1 MNSVVLACAVTTVLG
16 VVPVQAP
23 PSPPPFVLPKRPLP
37 DTAEPK
43 AMAVLEAAQKALDHA
58 KSIAATVEQ
67 TTTNPPTDGRQT
79 PRRTRVR
86 VAVRAMKPNFAEQRI
101 TTEWQSGEGDAEWT
115 RRPGEETVYASDGT
129 ILHSSHRQGSE
140 ETGFRDSH
148 HRIPLRP
155 DGMGPTPMPGIYSE
169 PLRGFFRRQE
179 GAAAQIDSL
188 ARHGVVKSVRLAG
201 RETFEGVECDVVET
215 TSERSR
221 SGRQPETVRFRYL
234 IAVKDRLIRRIVETA
249 TEASPAADGEKPA
262 GRTVETVM
270 RDVRLD
276 PPLRPEDFAFTLP
289 AAVPAKGGASPF
301 RQRFGAP
308 RVP

>member
-1 MNSVVLACAVTTVLG
+1 M
-16 VVPVQAP
+16 
-23 PSPPPFVLPKRPLP
+23 
-37 DTAEPK
+37 
-43 AMAVLEAAQKALDHA
+43 AMLEAAQKALDDA
-58 KSIAATVEQ
+58 KSIAATVEK
-67 TTTNPPTDGRQT
+67 TTTNPSTEGRQT

-86 VAVRAMKPNFAEQRI
+86 AAVRAMKPNFAQQRI
-101 TTEWQSGEGDAEWT
+101 TNEWQSGEGDGEWT

-129 ILHSSHRQGSE
+129 IQHSFHRQGSE

-148 HRIPLRP
+148 HRVPLRP
-155 DGMGPTPMPGIYSE
+155 DGMGPAPMPGMYSE

-179 GAAAQIDSL
+179 GAAAQIDIL
-188 ARHGVVKSVRLAG
+188 ARHGVVRSVRLGG

-221 SGRQPETVRFRYL
+221 SGRQPESVSVRYF

-249 TEASPAADGEKPA
+249 TDAFPAAGEEPA
-262 GRTVETVM
+262 VRTVETVM

-276 PPLRPEDFAFTLP
+276 PPLRPEDFAFAPP
-289 AAVPAKGGASPF
+289 AAVPTKGGTSPF

-308 RVP
+308 GVP